1 MAVTIATMVEINI
14 NIYTGIRTGFFFR
27 GGGIL
32 SSRKK
37 QLSTY
42 IIWWSHDRETKTDF
56 RLYFKTSCHCH
67 G

>member
-14 NIYTGIRTGFFFR
+14 NIYIQGFVQDFSLG

-37 QLSTY
+37 QFIYVHNMVES
-42 IIWWSHDRETKTDF
+42 
-56 RLYFKTSCHCH
+56 
-67 G
+67 